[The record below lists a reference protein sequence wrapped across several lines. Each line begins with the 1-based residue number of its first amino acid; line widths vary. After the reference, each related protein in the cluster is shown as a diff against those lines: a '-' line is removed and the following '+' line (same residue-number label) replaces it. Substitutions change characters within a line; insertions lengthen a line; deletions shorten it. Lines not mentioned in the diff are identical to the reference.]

1 MSSSVW
7 IAFDL
12 NPTTA
17 KRLGSVRKLHL
28 TFMYLG
34 VSEEVFT
41 GALTPDHLTSVV
53 QRFAEQEPCIQV
65 HTHRTE
71 KFGPPGE
78 VLAVLVGSG
87 GVLEKM
93 RDRLAMELETAGF
106 SFSKLY
112 AYRPHVTLGKW
123 REGVDVTPT
132 PFLIDSISVYGGR
145 DVHCFPLQPNPSTG

>member
-1 MSSSVW
+1 MTSSVW

-17 KRLGSVRKLHL
+17 KLLGSVRKLHL
-28 TFMYLG
+28 TLMYLG
-34 VSEEVFT
+34 LTEEVFT
-41 GALTPDHLTSVV
+41 GALTPDLLNDVV
-53 QRFAEQEPCIQV
+53 RRFSLREPCIQA
-65 HTHRTE
+65 HTHQTE

-93 RDRLAMELETAGF
+93 RDRLALELETAGF
-106 SFSKLY
+106 SFSKRY

-123 REGVDVTPT
+123 REGVDVCPT
-132 PFLIDSISVYGGR
+132 PFRIDSLSVYGGHGVQR
-145 DVHCFPLQPNPSTG
+145 FPLRHL